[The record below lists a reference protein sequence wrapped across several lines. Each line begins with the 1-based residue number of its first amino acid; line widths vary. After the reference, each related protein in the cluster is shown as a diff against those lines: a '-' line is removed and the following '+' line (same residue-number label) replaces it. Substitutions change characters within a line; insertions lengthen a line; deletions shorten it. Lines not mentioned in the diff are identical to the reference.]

1 MQHGRAQKRRH
12 QRIQRAE
19 EPRRLGG
26 GIALRHGLQREAE
39 ARTHHGQQ
47 SDHAPDA
54 AAARQVGLLF
64 QEGGHKREHTQHP
77 DLDDAE
83 RHGVRLPVR
92 AAVGRDD
99 RRGINHRGQHRQ
111 TFALSEVERS
121 AAEIDEQHARERRR
135 RAQKRRPVGS
145 AAVQRRLKQRHEN
158 NGGVFQR
165 GDDGRVRRV
174 QGGHLA
180 AHDEVEQHPHQ
191 SAAPDRSQGD
201 TAQLPEKEHAQQQ
214 KSQQKTHRQQIER
227 VQIRQTPFCEDKRRG
242 PRGNHCGEQ
251 NFGLFFFHH
260 QALLHRIAGV
270 VYPRFPVPETGVSSI
285 SVPDFSYISRSRE
298 KTPAG
303 QAAPQVSVRPAA

>member
-1 MQHGRAQKRRH
+1 MRHKNAQQDERDPGKARHAELLMQHGRAQKRRP
-12 QRIQRAE
+12 A
-19 EPRRLGG
+19 
-26 GIALRHGLQREAE
+26 
-39 ARTHHGQQ
+39 
-47 SDHAPDA
+47 
-54 AAARQVGLLF
+54 
-64 QEGGHKREHTQHP
+64 
-77 DLDDAE
+77 
-83 RHGVRLPVR
+83 
-92 AAVGRDD
+92 
-99 RRGINHRGQHRQ
+99 
-111 TFALSEVERS
+111 
-121 AAEIDEQHARERRR
+121 
-135 RAQKRRPVGS
+135 GS

-180 AHDEVEQHPHQ
+180 A
-191 SAAPDRSQGD
+191 SG
-201 TAQLPEKEHAQQQ
+201 KEHARQQER
-214 KSQQKTHRQQIER
+214 QQKTHRQQIER
-227 VQIRQTPFCEDKRRG
+227 VQIRQTSFCEDKRRG

-270 VYPRFPVPETGVSSI
+270 VYPCFTVPETGVSSI

>member
-1 MQHGRAQKRRH
+1 MRHKNAQQDERDPGKARHAELLMQHGRAK
-12 QRIQRAE
+12 
-19 EPRRLGG
+19 
-26 GIALRHGLQREAE
+26 
-39 ARTHHGQQ
+39 
-47 SDHAPDA
+47 
-54 AAARQVGLLF
+54 
-64 QEGGHKREHTQHP
+64 
-77 DLDDAE
+77 
-83 RHGVRLPVR
+83 
-92 AAVGRDD
+92 
-99 RRGINHRGQHRQ
+99 
-111 TFALSEVERS
+111 
-121 AAEIDEQHARERRR
+121 
-135 RAQKRRPVGS
+135 KRRPVGS

-201 TAQLPEKEHAQQQ
+201 TAQLPGKEHAQQQ

-242 PRGNHCGEQ
+242 PRGNHRGEQ